1 MRYLFATDVIQ
12 RMKFSILSSSR
23 KNEQSLYSVMLRDY
37 TCAAIDGELPGANK
51 ILKTI
56 KNTIY
61 ILSNLSKDQES

>member
-37 TCAAIDGELPGANK
+37 TCAAIDGELPVANK